1 MMKIVKQSH
10 SERNYNTKQGIP
22 GTTVQHSAALDDE
35 ICTGGPNVWIKL
47 KQSYLKCP
55 TPCKVISYDLSRA
68 GLIPTLYKDVDPNA
82 AILSLQI
89 TGHREIAKEIL
100 MYDTNDM
107 IGAIGGS
114 LGLFLGFSFFD
125 VISKCLQKFFELVF
139 QNH

>member
-1 MMKIVKQSH
+1 MKGFKYINESVTLKDC
-10 SERNYNTKQGIP
+10 TK
-22 GTTVQHSAALDDE
+22 LDDE

-55 TPCKVISYDLSRA
+55 TPCKVISYGLSQVE
-68 GLIPTLYKDVDPNA
+68 LIPMLFKDMDQNL
-82 AILSLQI
+82 AILSLHI
-89 TGHREIAKEIL
+89 TGHRKIAKEIL

-125 VISKCLQKFFELVF
+125 VISKCLQKFFELVS
-139 QNH
+139 HDH